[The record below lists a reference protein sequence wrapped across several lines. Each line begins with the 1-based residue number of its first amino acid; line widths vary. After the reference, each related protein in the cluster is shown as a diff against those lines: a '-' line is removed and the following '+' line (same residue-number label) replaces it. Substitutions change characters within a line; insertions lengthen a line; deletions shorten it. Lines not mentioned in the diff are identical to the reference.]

1 MESMTDAPPVI
12 GEYSPMML
20 WEMQKMTNERL
31 EEHCRIHKTDID
43 NLYAKIDKNHRDQ
56 TNDSTEIKQSLAEI
70 SQSVSLL
77 AQKIE
82 CKPEPA
88 PAHVSEDSPTGR
100 GGYAWSTGAVIAI
113 LFGVSQ
119 FVEFFKR

>member
-1 MESMTDAPPVI
+1 MPEETPII
-12 GEYSPMML
+12 GEYSPLML
-20 WEMQKMTNERL
+20 WESQKMMNNRL
-31 EEHCRIHKTDID
+31 EEHCRVHKVDID

-56 TNDSTEIKQSLAEI
+56 QNDSTEIKQSLAEI

-82 CKPEPA
+82 CKPEP
-88 PAHVSEDSPTGR
+88 PARPPTPSS
-100 GGYAWSTGAVIAI
+100 GYSSKLGWLSGAVVAI

-119 FVEFFKR
+119 FMEYVKK